1 MSGAAALAAAR
12 RRRAGPQVNNPPP
25 VPQTNRTM
33 GGPTQL
39 KRPELSDESRPQLQ
53 TKINPTMMLMNH
65 NKVIENLQLVLS
77 NLNEKVE
84 NETISQIDAE
94 KMIRDIVTQAIEN
107 LKISEDNIDFFKNK
121 YTKMEVQLNEL
132 KKHIIK
138 VQTFAMETN
147 LQCIELKKKIFRE
160 NSPKTMDQVTRSD
173 THKLE
178 PSQETLQENKAQ
190 FNRNNQLNEI
200 IQDSNNEVV
209 IS

>member
-12 RRRAGPQVNNPPP
+12 RRRAAPQPNNPPLCLK
-25 VPQTNRTM
+25 QIDNS
-33 GGPTQL
+33 GPSQL
-39 KRPELSDESRPQLQ
+39 KRPELNDEVRPSIS

-65 NKVIENLQLVLS
+65 NKIIENLQSVLS

-84 NETISQIDAE
+84 NETISEIDAE
-94 KMIRDIVTQAIEN
+94 KMVRNIVTQAIDN

-121 YTKMEVQLNEL
+121 YTKMEVHLNEL

-160 NSPKTMDQVTRSD
+160 NTPKTMDQVRRSD
-173 THKLE
+173 TNKLE
-178 PSQETLQENKAQ
+178 PTKETLEENKEQ
-190 FNRNNQLNEI
+190 FNRNNKINEI
-200 IQDSNNEVV
+200 IQGDNNEIVE
-209 IS
+209 

>member
-25 VPQTNRTM
+25 VPQSNRSTT
-33 GGPTQL
+33 GPTQL
-39 KRPELSDESRPQLQ
+39 KRPELNDEARPSIS

-65 NKVIENLQLVLS
+65 NKIIENLQSVLS

-84 NETISQIDAE
+84 NETISEIDAE
-94 KMIRDIVTQAIEN
+94 KMVRNIVTQAIDN

-160 NSPKTMDQVTRSD
+160 NTPKTMDQVRRAD
-173 THKLE
+173 TNKLE
-178 PSQETLQENKAQ
+178 PSQKTLEENNAQ
-190 FNRNNQLNEI
+190 FNRNNKLNEI
-200 IQDSNNEVV
+200 IQDPNNEVV
-209 IS
+209 SS

>member
-1 MSGAAALAAAR
+1 M
-12 RRRAGPQVNNPPP
+12 NPDH
-25 VPQTNRTM
+25 
-33 GGPTQL
+33 
-39 KRPELSDESRPQLQ
+39 SIQ

-160 NSPKTMDQVTRSD
+160 NSPKTMDQVRRSD
-173 THKLE
+173 TNKLE
-178 PSQETLQENKAQ
+178 PSQKTLQENKAQ
-190 FNRNNQLNEI
+190 FNRNNKLNEI

-209 IS
+209 LS